1 LPASEFLDLPP
12 RAGLTHVLDKGLG
25 LTAWRELLDA
35 AGDYVDIVKLGWGTS
50 YVTQNLDSRVE
61 LFRSYGKPVCV
72 GGTFLEAV
80 LVRGKLEEYKTFL
93 SEHRISHV
101 EISDGTISIPR
112 EQKLALIAELAR
124 DFNVV
129 SEVGSKDP
137 SVELDVGEWTTWI
150 REELDAGATKVLT
163 EGREGGTSGMFSATG
178 EMKTS
183 AIVEV
188 ADAVGID
195 DVIFEAPNKAAQ
207 SWFIKQFGPAV
218 HLGNIAPEDVIPLE
232 TLRLGLRSDT
242 LKEVLGGEPAPAS

>member
-1 LPASEFLDLPP
+1 LPASEFLDLPA
-12 RAGLTHVLDKGLG
+12 REGITHVLDKGLG

-50 YVTQNLDSRVE
+50 YVTQNLDARVD

-80 LVRGKLEEYKTFL
+80 LVRGKLEEYKAFL
-93 SEHRISHV
+93 SEHRITHV
-101 EISDGTISIPR
+101 EVSDGTVTIPR
-112 EQKLALIAELAR
+112 EQKLELIADLAR
-124 DFNVV
+124 DFTVV

-137 SVELDVGEWTTWI
+137 SVELDVDEWTTWI
-150 REELDAGATKVLT
+150 SEELAAGATKVLT
-163 EGREGGTSGMFSATG
+163 EGREGGTSGIFSASG

-183 AIVEV
+183 IITEV
-188 ADAVGID
+188 AAVVGTE
-195 DVIFEAPNKAAQ
+195 DVIFEAPTKPAQ
-207 SWFIKQFGPAV
+207 TWFIKEFGPAV
-218 HLGNIAPEDVIPLE
+218 NLGNIAPEDVIPLE